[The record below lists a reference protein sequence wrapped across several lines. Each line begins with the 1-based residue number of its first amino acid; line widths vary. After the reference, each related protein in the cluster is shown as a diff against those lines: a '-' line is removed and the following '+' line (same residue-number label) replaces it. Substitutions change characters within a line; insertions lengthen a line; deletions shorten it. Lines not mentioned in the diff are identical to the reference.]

1 MTQAPTLPAPSAFV
15 PFDPAR
21 VRPARSVA
29 ELRERAARLLPE
41 IAAGAAVRERDRVMP
56 YEWVR
61 RIADEGLYSF
71 RVPERFGGAGGTVRD
86 VIRFVIDVAAVDSNV
101 AQSLRPGFGFIE
113 SLLWADDVDVFA
125 RWLPRVQAGEIFGNA
140 GWERGGPS
148 GEITA
153 RLTRDG
159 DAYRVSGTKYY
170 STGALYADWVG
181 SFALDDHGKEVSFV
195 VPRDRPGLQ
204 LVDDFDAMG
213 QRLTASGTTIFD
225 RVEVRP
231 DEIRPPMARD
241 RRTPIPALYQ
251 LFLAAVEAGIAKN
264 AFGDAVH
271 FTQHF
276 ARPIKHSSATRS
288 VDDPYVQESVGE
300 IAANAYAADAV
311 VIKAAEALDAAWSG
325 GLTPELLTTAA
336 IEVAQAQ
343 FFAVQAALKAGELL
357 FDVGGASTTSRDH
370 NLDRHWRNARTVANH
385 NPRQW
390 KAAVVGNYHLTGAQP
405 PTTGLF

>member
-1 MTQAPTLPAPSAFV
+1 MSHFPAVSGAAFLPFRNGV
-15 PFDPAR
+15 
-21 VRPARSVA
+21 VRPARSAA
-29 ELRERAARLLPE
+29 ELQERAARLLPE
-41 IAAGAAVRERDRVMP
+41 IAAGAAARERDRVMP

-61 RIADEGLYSF
+61 SIAEEGLYTF
-71 RVPERFGGAGGTVRD
+71 RVPKRFGGPGGSVRD
-86 VIRFVIDVAAVDSNV
+86 VIRFVIDLASVDSNI

-113 SLLWADDVDVFA
+113 SLLWADDADVFE
-125 RWLPRVQAGEIFGNA
+125 RWLPRVKAGEVFGNA
-140 GWERGGPS
+140 GWERGGPN
-148 GEITA
+148 GKITA

-159 DAYRVSGTKYY
+159 DGYRVSGTKYY

-181 SFALDDHGKEVSFV
+181 SFALDEDGKEVSFV

-213 QRLTASGTTIFD
+213 QRLTASGTTVFD

-231 DEIRPPMARD
+231 DELRPPMSRD

-264 AFGDAVH
+264 AFTDAVH
-271 FTQHF
+271 FTQNH
-276 ARPIKHSSATRS
+276 ARPIKHSTATRS
-288 VDDPYVQESVGE
+288 VDDPYVQESIGQ

-311 VIKAAEALDAAWSG
+311 VIRAADALDAAWSG
-325 GLTPELLTTAA
+325 GLSNALLTTAA

-343 FFAVQAALKAGELL
+343 FFAVQAALKASELL
-357 FDVGGASTTSRDH
+357 FDVGGATTTSRDH

-390 KAAVVGNYHLTGAQP
+390 KAAVIGNYHLTGAQP